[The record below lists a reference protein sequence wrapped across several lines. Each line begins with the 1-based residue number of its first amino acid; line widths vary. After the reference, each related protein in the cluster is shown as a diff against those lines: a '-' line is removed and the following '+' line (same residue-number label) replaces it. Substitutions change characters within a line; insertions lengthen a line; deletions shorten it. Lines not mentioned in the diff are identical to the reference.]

1 MGKLIGGIMEDIKM
15 SIDKMIKDNQYFM
28 IKIKMIELVST
39 LSKLPVTSK
48 AWELNSK
55 DLERLKKASPMAWLE
70 IQ

>member
-1 MGKLIGGIMEDIKM
+1 MTNIEM
-15 SIDKMIKDNQYFM
+15 SIDEMIRDNHYFM
-28 IKIKMIELVST
+28 IKIKMIELVSK

-55 DLERLKKASPMAWLE
+55 DVERLKKASPMAWLE